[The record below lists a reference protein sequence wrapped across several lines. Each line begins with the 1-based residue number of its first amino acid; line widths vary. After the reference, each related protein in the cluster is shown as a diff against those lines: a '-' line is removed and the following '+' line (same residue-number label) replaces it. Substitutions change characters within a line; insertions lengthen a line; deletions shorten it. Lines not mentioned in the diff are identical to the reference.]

1 MPADLIE
8 RLKKSPV
15 LCDGAMGTLLYSKG
29 VFINRC
35 YDELNLSQP
44 DLIRGIHHEYLQA
57 GAEVIETNT
66 FGGNS
71 FRLERHG
78 IANKVRDIN
87 LAGAHLAREAA
98 KSFDVW
104 VAGSV
109 GPLGIRIEPLGKTSF
124 AEARAAFR
132 EQIEAL
138 VEGGVNVLVMETFG
152 YVEELHQAMLAA
164 RDVDPKIPVVAQVTV
179 DEDSNCLDG
188 STPETFAPRLE
199 EWGADVI
206 GCNCSVGPVAMLEAM
221 ERVRAA
227 TSLPLSAQPNAGIP
241 RSVEGRNIYL
251 CSPEYM
257 ASYARKFVAAGVRL
271 IGGCCGSTPDHIR
284 VMKSALRAGEA
295 RARTVSSNAKV
306 SASPVAAPAAPL
318 GERSR
323 IGAKLASGEFLT
335 MVEIVPPKGTDIRK
349 EVEGSRFLRSVGVDG
364 INIPDSPRASARM
377 SNQALSL
384 LIQQEVGIETI
395 LHYTCRDR
403 NVLCIQSDLLG
414 AAATGLRNLICI
426 TGDPPK
432 MGSYPD
438 ATAVFDV
445 DAIGLVNIVHNL
457 NRGLD
462 IGGNAIG
469 AGTSFVIGVGAN
481 PGVANLDEE
490 VRRFEYKVAAGA
502 EFAVTQPVFD
512 LSLLETFLRRVEHCR
527 IPVIAGIWPLVSAR
541 NAEFMKNELRVSVPD
556 DILRRMSSAATPE
569 AAREEGIAI
578 AREMLVAVRGLV
590 QGAQISA
597 PQGKY
602 SSAVDVLEALGGSS
616 QFAAGN
622 YPASKD
628 PIWNPYSFYLISTPL
643 VGSRI
648 YAEITVAKFE
658 DCLERLEKVVQEL
671 EKGEVP
677 LETSLTLFEEGMQ
690 LSAGCRK
697 ELEEAEGKVEIL
709 LKQNGKFQPE
719 PFDSLNDKVSIRK

>member
-1 MPADLIE
+1 MAGDLLE
-8 RLKKSPV
+8 RLKTSPV

-44 DLIRGIHHEYLQA
+44 DLIRDLHHEYLQA
-57 GAEVIETNT
+57 GAEIIETNT

-71 FRLERHG
+71 FRLARHG
-78 IANKVRDIN
+78 ITDRVHEIN
-87 LAGAHLAREAA
+87 ASGARLAREAA

-124 AEARAAFR
+124 DEARDAFR
-132 EQIEAL
+132 IQVAAL
-138 VEGGVNVLVMETFG
+138 LEGGVDLIILETFG
-152 YVEELHQAMLAA
+152 YVEELHQAMLAV
-164 RDVDPKIPVVAQVTV
+164 RDLNSRIPIVAQVTM
-179 DEDSNCLDG
+179 DEDGNCLDG

-206 GCNCSVGPVAMLEAM
+206 GCNCSVGPVAMLDAV
-221 ERVRAA
+221 ERLRAA
-227 TSLPLSAQPNAGIP
+227 TSVPLSAQPNAGVP

-271 IGGCCGSTPDHIR
+271 VGGCCGTTPEHIQ

-295 RARTVSSNAKV
+295 RAKMAASQAKHG
-306 SASPVAAPAAPL
+306 SAPVAGPAVAL
-318 GERSR
+318 EKRSR
-323 IGAKLASGEFLT
+323 LGAKLAAGEFVT
-335 MVEIVPPKGTDIRK
+335 MVEIVPPKGIDIRK
-349 EVEGSRFLRSVGVDG
+349 EIEGARYLKSVGVDG

-384 LIQQEVGIETI
+384 LVQQEVGMEAI

-414 AAATGLRNLICI
+414 AAATGIRNLICI

-432 MGSYPD
+432 MGDYPD

-462 IGGNAIG
+462 IGGNPIG
-469 AGTSFVIGVGAN
+469 TGTPFVIGVGAN
-481 PGVANLDEE
+481 PGVPSLDEE
-490 VRRFEYKVAAGA
+490 IRRFEYKVQAGA
-502 EFAVTQPVFD
+502 EYAVTQPVFD
-512 LSLLETFLRRVEHCR
+512 LSLLENFLRRIEHCR
-527 IPVIAGIWPLVSAR
+527 IPLVAGIWPLVSVR

-556 DILRRMSSAATPE
+556 AILERMAKAKTPE
-569 AAREEGIAI
+569 AARAEGIAI
-578 AREMLVAVRGLV
+578 AREMLLAARSMV

-597 PQGKY
+597 PQGRY
-602 SSAVDVLEALGGSS
+602 SSAVDVLEALGN
-616 QFAAGN
+616 AAR
-622 YPASKD
+622 P
-628 PIWNPYSFYLISTPL
+628 
-643 VGSRI
+643 
-648 YAEITVAKFE
+648 VAP
-658 DCLERLEKVVQEL
+658 V
-671 EKGEVP
+671 
-677 LETSLTLFEEGMQ
+677 
-690 LSAGCRK
+690 
-697 ELEEAEGKVEIL
+697 
-709 LKQNGKFQPE
+709 
-719 PFDSLNDKVSIRK
+719 